1 MLVNFTHWIFDLDNT
16 LADSSIDF
24 NAMRQQL
31 GLPLDQDILAAIST
45 RPTAEATVLKRRL
58 AEIERE
64 YALHARPLP
73 GAHALLTSLVE
84 RGARLGILTRNSH
97 ANALQTLA
105 VCDLA
110 KFFDPAHVLGRDE
123 AAPKPDPD
131 GIRKLLAAWGAAPET
146 AVMVGDFRYDLE
158 AGLRAGVTT
167 LYYDAAGQDLWTTEA
182 DFRVQ
187 SHAELLALVC

>member
-16 LADSSIDF
+16 LANSAIDF

-31 GLPLDQDILAAIST
+31 GLPLGKGMLEEIDARPAPEAA
-45 RPTAEATVLKRRL
+45 VLRRRL
-58 AEIERE
+58 AALERE
-64 YALHARPLP
+64 YALRAQPLP
-73 GAHALLTSLVE
+73 GVHALLTSLVE
-84 RGARLGILTRNSH
+84 RSFRLGILTRNSH

-110 KFFDPAHVLGRDE
+110 QFFDSAHILGRDE

-131 GIRKLLAAWGAAPET
+131 GIRKLLAAWGAGPAT

-158 AGLRAGVTT
+158 AGHRAEVATI
-167 LYYDAAGQDLWTTEA
+167 YYDAAGQDLWPA

-187 SHAELLALVC
+187 SHAELLALVR

>member
-16 LADSSIDF
+16 LANSAIDF

-31 GLPLDQDILAAIST
+31 GLPLGKGMLEEIDARPAPEAA
-45 RPTAEATVLKRRL
+45 VLRRRL
-58 AEIERE
+58 AALERE
-64 YALHARPLP
+64 YALRAQPLP
-73 GAHALLTSLVE
+73 GVHALLTSLVE
-84 RGARLGILTRNSH
+84 RSFRLGILTRNSH

-110 KFFDPAHVLGRDE
+110 QFFDSAHVLGRDE

-131 GIRKLLAAWGAAPET
+131 GIRKLLAAWGVGPAT

-158 AGLRAGVTT
+158 AGRRAEVATI
-167 LYYDAAGQDLWTTEA
+167 YYDAAGQDLWPA

-187 SHAELLALVC
+187 SHAELLALVR